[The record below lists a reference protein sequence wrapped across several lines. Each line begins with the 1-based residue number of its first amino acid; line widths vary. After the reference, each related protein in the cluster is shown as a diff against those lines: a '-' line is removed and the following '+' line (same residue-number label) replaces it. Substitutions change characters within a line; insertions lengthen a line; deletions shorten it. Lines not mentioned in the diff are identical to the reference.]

1 MLRAGITLEEA
12 TEHLKILLAILR
24 FKTHTDY
31 YLRSEYERR
40 PRVRPRRH
48 NLGSSLVH
56 EDIVST
62 ADYPIEEASLFCI
75 QYTRKDYRTSHQVGK
90 GYVQGDSTTF
100 RSSAAL
106 GTEAGVSFTKR
117 NPVRLHH
124 QFPASTQAL
133 GD

>member
-1 MLRAGITLEEA
+1 MRAGITLEEA

-31 YLRSEYERR
+31 YLRSEYEKR

-48 NLGSSLVH
+48 NLGASHVH

-62 ADYPIEEASLFCI
+62 ADYPIEEAALFCA

-90 GYVQGDSTTF
+90 GYERRDSTTF
-100 RSSAAL
+100 MSSAL
-106 GTEAGVSFTKR
+106 LETEQSVSFTKR
-117 NPVRLHH
+117 NPILLHF
-124 QFPASTQAL
+124 QFYASNQVS
-133 GD
+133 GY